1 MAKKR
6 RAGNAKPHGPRRRP
20 FLHWQTMSGDDPLV
34 PHELEADSTAVLVA
48 LMEWATRAG
57 VDFEAVLRSARKA
70 VAERA
75 GKGSA

>member
-1 MAKKR
+1 
-6 RAGNAKPHGPRRRP
+6 
-20 FLHWQTMSGDDPLV
+20 
-34 PHELEADSTAVLVA
+34 
-48 LMEWATRAG
+48 MEWATRAG